1 MLQITVVE
9 GEDIFLRAYKMFP
22 AYSVTMDF
30 KEQHKCLCF
39 AFHDALLQI
48 KSFIS
53 STLSVNKATGT

>member
-48 KSFIS
+48 
-53 STLSVNKATGT
+53 V